1 MLQSLKEAAREY
13 WLQGFN
19 VVAVAYERDEAD
31 KVSKKPLVEWGR
43 WQTERQ
49 SLKEF
54 EAQPWDN
61 ADGFGVICNFPNN
74 NGYYLAVVDYDVKNV
89 SVEAQRIGEALLKR
103 FPITQMEQTVS
114 KGKHLVYFSKV
125 KPKPVSSYHDSHG
138 LELIA
143 GPKLCIMAPSKGYV
157 KLNENPPTLVE
168 DAESLF
174 YQVLGV
180 EDDRM
185 PANEGLPYN
194 VLEKWLEKV
203 KAGLNV
209 AGEGAQYFYVHCPFH
224 PPDNHPSFALH
235 KTKFYAIDYHD
246 GKVYSLKQ
254 LAEAL
259 GIELEGLK
267 KTLSVS
273 LGNFRL
279 TVVKRDAFLHDN
291 RGEPVFTCK
300 LYALNTEKTKAKLS
314 ELTGLDKNELERKVA
329 AFVFRAHKMHEDEG
343 ESRKE
348 RVEDYAKQ
356 PLMLDDETETRI
368 EAEVRRVLEA
378 DNQLAALKPHL
389 DVCIVG
395 EDENKLAI
403 LTLLTGSKFDDADKK
418 QIILLKGTEGGG
430 KTTIASTLTGFFK
443 TKEVGRFSEHAL
455 EYSDLKG
462 YEVLYIKELGSMDLD
477 KQGVATIKF
486 LSADDKGFIVE
497 YTVRDEEGHFKTEQ
511 KRIPAITTVSTTTRL
526 VLDSQFERRAWL
538 FNVDEGEEQTERVK
552 KWKALLGRQKDEVK
566 LGIRKITDYDF
577 SREIISRVVSNLQPQ
592 KIVIPFRETL
602 TEVLDSKNL
611 RVRGDVDKLYTFI
624 ELYGLFNLKRL
635 QKLREDV
642 YALTPEVAIEALKI
656 IEKPLTN
663 MLGRMD
669 DRVRPML
676 QALKEIKGVEER
688 LTDEG
693 GTYEEPIRYDVK
705 GAEIDKKVR
714 EQIAIR
720 LGKSERTV
728 RELLNY
734 LEACGYLSS
743 DQKKPKTYT
752 LLYNVEDV
760 EAKILG
766 VSAISKTADILM
778 EKMRKEAQNWLKKGL
793 ENLLLR
799 EREKSGECEPKLLE
813 GNAPIQSSSEEK
825 IGEDQRFEEPPI
837 FQGENVSTSNFLPT
851 SIKESIPTHEALLSY
866 SSTLARIS
874 NPFLSTSQGS
884 FAERSSKDWRFEKSP
899 IRRGLL
905 QCEYCAQQGKP
916 MFFATQHDLESH
928 VKATHHVGMVGSLG

>member
-1 MLQSLKEAAREY
+1 MLQGLKEAAREY

-19 VVAVAYERDEAD
+19 VVAVAYEQDEDD
-31 KVSKKPLVEWGR
+31 KVSKKPLVEWGK

-49 SLKEF
+49 SLEDF
-54 EAQPWDN
+54 ETQPWDA
-61 ADGFGVICNFPNN
+61 ADGFGVICNIPNKD
-74 NGYYLAVVDYDVKNV
+74 GYYLAVVDYDVKNV
-89 SVEAQRIGEALLKR
+89 SIEALKRGEAFLKR

-114 KGKHLVYFSKV
+114 KGKHLVYLSKV

-143 GPKLCIMAPSKGYV
+143 GPKICIMAPSKGYV
-157 KLNENPPTLVE
+157 KLNENPPTIVE
-168 DAESLF
+168 DAEGLF
-174 YQVLGV
+174 YQILGV
-180 EDDRM
+180 GDDRTA
-185 PANEGLPYN
+185 ANEGLPLN
-194 VLEKWLEKV
+194 MLGEWLGKV
-203 KAGLNV
+203 KASLNV
-209 AGEGAQYFYVHCPFH
+209 AGEGAQYLYVHCPFH

-259 GIELEGLK
+259 GIELDGLK

-279 TVVKRDAFLHDN
+279 NVVKRDAFLHN
-291 RGEPVFTCK
+291 NHGEPIFTCK

-314 ELTGLDKNELERKVA
+314 ELTGVDKRELEQKVA
-329 AFVFRAHKMHEDEG
+329 ALVFRSHEMQNDEDESG
-343 ESRKE
+343 KAE
-348 RVEDYAKQ
+348 VEDNAKQ
-356 PLMLDDETETRI
+356 PLMLDDETETQI
-368 EAEVRRVLEA
+368 EAEVRRVLET

-403 LTLLTGSKFDDADKK
+403 LTLLAGSKYDDVDKK

-462 YEVLYIKELGSMDLD
+462 YEVLYIKELGSMDMD
-477 KQGVATIKF
+477 KQGVASIKF

-497 YTVRDEEGHFKTEQ
+497 YTMKGEDGRFRTEQ

-526 VLDSQFERRAWL
+526 VLDSQFERRSWL
-538 FNVDEGEEQTERVK
+538 FNVDEGEEQTERIK
-552 KWKALLGRQKDEVK
+552 KWKAWLGRQKDEVK

-577 SREIISRVVSNLQPQ
+577 SKEVIRRVVSNLKPQ

-602 TEVLDSKNL
+602 TEVLGSKNL

-624 ELYGLFNLKRL
+624 ELYGLFNIKRL

-663 MLGRMD
+663 MLGKMD
-669 DRVRPML
+669 ERVKPL
-676 QALKEIKGVEER
+676 LEALKEIPGVEER

-693 GTYEEPIRYDVK
+693 QTYEEPIKYDVK

-734 LEACGYLSS
+734 LEACGYASS

-752 LLYNVEDV
+752 LLYNVEDI
-760 EAKILG
+760 EAKIIG
-766 VSAISKTADILM
+766 VSAISKTADLLM
-778 EKMRKEAQNWLKKGL
+778 EKMEKEAQNWLKTGL
-793 ENLLLR
+793 ENLPPQGI
-799 EREKSGECEPKLLE
+799 EKGRSECGPKQLE
-813 GNAPIQSSSEEK
+813 GKITPIQASLGER
-825 IGEDQRFEEPPI
+825 IGENWRFNESPI
-837 FQGENVSTSNFLPT
+837 FQGKDVSASDVSPT
-851 SIKESIPTHEALLSY
+851 SAKEGSPTHEPLLSP
-866 SSTLARIS
+866 SSAQLGIS

-884 FAERSSKDWRFEKSP
+884 FIERSEKDRRSEKSP
-899 IRRGLL
+899 IPRGLL
-905 QCEYCAQQGKP
+905 QCEHCAQQGRST
-916 MFFATQHDLESH
+916 FFASKHDLDLH
-928 VKATHHVGMVGSLG
+928 VKTVHKHGC

>member
-13 WLQGFN
+13 WLKGFN
-19 VVAVAYERDEAD
+19 VVAVAYEQDEDD
-31 KVSKKPLVEWGR
+31 KVSKKPLVEWGK

-49 SLKEF
+49 CLEDF
-54 EAQPWDN
+54 EAQPWDV
-61 ADGFGVICNFPNN
+61 ADGFGVICNVPNN
-74 NGYYLAVVDYDVKNV
+74 DGYYLAVVDYDVKNV
-89 SVEAQRIGEALLKR
+89 SNEAQQMGEAFLKR

-114 KGKHLVYFSKV
+114 KGKHLVYLSKV

-143 GPKLCIMAPSKGYV
+143 GPKICIMAPSKDYV
-157 KLNENPPTLVE
+157 KLNENPPTIVE
-168 DAESLF
+168 DAEGLF

-185 PANEGLPYN
+185 AANEGLPLN
-194 VLEKWLEKV
+194 LLEKWLERV
-203 KAGLNV
+203 RAGLNV
-209 AGEGAQYFYVHCPFH
+209 AGEGGQYLYVHCPFH

-259 GIELEGLK
+259 GVELEGLK
-267 KTLSVS
+267 KTLSVC

-279 TVVKRDAFLHDN
+279 SVIKRDAFLHDSH
-291 RGEPVFTCK
+291 GEPIFTCK
-300 LYALNTEKTKAKLS
+300 LYALSMEKTKAKLS
-314 ELTGLDKNELERKVA
+314 ELTGLDKRELERKVA
-329 AFVFRAHKMHEDEG
+329 ALAFRAHMMQKGEDEG
-343 ESRKE
+343 N
-348 RVEDYAKQ
+348 RVEDEDNTEQ
-356 PLMLDDETETRI
+356 PLTLDAEVEARI
-368 EAEVRRVLEA
+368 EAEMERIIEVENILE
-378 DNQLAALKPHL
+378 ALKPHL
-389 DVCIVG
+389 DVVVVG
-395 EDENKLAI
+395 EDENKKAI
-403 LTLLTGSKFDDADKK
+403 LILLSGSKFEEVEKK
-418 QIILLKGTEGGG
+418 QILLLKGTEGGG
-430 KTTIASTLTGFFK
+430 KTTLASTLTGFFK

-462 YEVLYIKELGSMDLD
+462 YEVLYIKELGSMDMD
-477 KQGVATIKF
+477 KQGVASIKF

-497 YTVRDEEGHFKTEQ
+497 YTIKGEDGRFRTEQ

-538 FNVDEGEEQTERVK
+538 FNVDEGEEQTERIK
-552 KWKALLGRQKDEVK
+552 KWKAWLGRQRDEVK

-577 SREIISRVVSNLQPQ
+577 SKEVIRRVVSNLKPQ

-602 TEVLDSKNL
+602 TEVLGSKNL

-635 QKLREDV
+635 QKLTEDV

-663 MLGRMD
+663 MLGKMD
-669 DRVRPML
+669 ERVKPML
-676 QALKEIKGVEER
+676 EALKEILAVEER

-693 GTYEEPIRYDVK
+693 QTYEEPIKYDVK

-734 LEACGYLSS
+734 LEACGYASS

-752 LLYNVEDV
+752 LLYNVEDI
-760 EAKILG
+760 EAKIIG
-766 VSAISKTADILM
+766 VSAISKTADLLM
-778 EKMRKEAQNWLKKGL
+778 EKMRKEAQNWLKTGL
-793 ENLLLR
+793 ENLPPR
-799 EREKSGECEPKLLE
+799 ERGESGGECPKSLS
-813 GNAPIQSSSEEK
+813 APNWASLTEK
-825 IGEDQRFEEPPI
+825 IGEYWRCDESPI
-837 FQGENVSTSNFLPT
+837 FQGENVSASDVSPT
-851 SIKESIPTHEALLSY
+851 SAKEGIPTHEASLSPP
-866 SSTLARIS
+866 STQLGIS
-874 NPFLSTSQGS
+874 NLLLSTSQGS
-884 FAERSSKDWRFEKSP
+884 FIERSKKDWRSEKSP
-899 IRRGLL
+899 IPRGLL
-905 QCEYCAQQGKP
+905 QCEHCAQQGRST
-916 MFFATQHDLESH
+916 FFASKHDLDLH
-928 VKATHHVGMVGSLG
+928 VKAVHKHGC